1 MKRGDTMATLFSYSD
16 RLLRV
21 EYKHD
26 EHPSASDFHTHTHE
40 SYELFYFAGG
50 SGIYRV
56 EGTPY
61 PLEPGDLL
69 LMRPAE
75 SHYIDITADTPYTRF
90 TVNFSPALFAELD
103 PERKLLRPFDDRK
116 LGTLNRYRV
125 DALSGGSVF
134 MKNLTADSFDRR
146 LQTVTNLLP
155 LLNELGRAFGTAET
169 EAAAQSL
176 DSRIIR
182 HINRHIFEPVSLDG
196 LAAHFYISKAHLCRI
211 FKSATGSTVGE
222 YITAKR
228 LVSVRRLIAD
238 GTPPTRAYLQCGF
251 KDYSAF
257 YRAYKKH
264 YGVSPSD
271 ASCET

>member
-1 MKRGDTMATLFSYSD
+1 MATLFSYSD
-16 RLLRV
+16 RLLQV

-26 EHPSASDFHTHTHE
+26 KHPAASDFRTHTHE
-40 SYELFYFAGG
+40 SYELFYFVSG

-61 PLEPGDLL
+61 RLESGDLL

-75 SHYIDITADTPYTRF
+75 SHYIDITADSPYTRF
-90 TVNFSPALFAELD
+90 TVNFMPALFGGLD
-103 PERKLLRPFDDRK
+103 PEKKLLRPFDDRK
-116 LGTLNRYRV
+116 LGTLNRYRI
-125 DALSGGSVF
+125 DALSGGNVF
-134 MKNLTADSFDRR
+134 MRNLMTDSADWR

-155 LLNELGRAFGTAET
+155 LLNELGKVFGAAET
-169 EAAAQSL
+169 EAATQTL

-182 HINRHIFEPVSLDG
+182 HLNRHIFEPVSLDA

-211 FKSATGSTVGE
+211 FKNATGSTVGE
-222 YITAKR
+222 YVTVKR
-228 LVSVRRLIAD
+228 LMSVRRLIAD
-238 GTPPTRAYLQCGF
+238 GTPPTAAYLQCGF

-264 YGVSPSD
+264 YGVSPSEV
-271 ASCET
+271 SCKP